1 MFSAQKEAVSTS
13 HCSQPNTLE
22 YEMAMDWCLL
32 QERSDLALRKLRQ
45 VSIINST
52 NALDLIISG
61 FLISARMLSF
71 FFFLFSIVFCF
82 LCWSGYVDSF
92 SSNKG
97 KSWENFGLL
106 WSVNE
111 LYCSQCS
118 SSSGHFLEKRAG
130 LKELLLLGKHFQH
143 RNIVLSNYPFSLCEY
158 LGPFVSFQSLL
169 MNFYFS
175 ILKKN

>member
-71 FFFLFSIVFCF
+71 FYFCLVLFFVFFFELGMLILFPATKARVEKT
-82 LCWSGYVDSF
+82 LGYFEV
-92 SSNKG
+92 
-97 KSWENFGLL
+97 
-106 WSVNE
+106 
-111 LYCSQCS
+111 
-118 SSSGHFLEKRAG
+118 
-130 LKELLLLGKHFQH
+130 
-143 RNIVLSNYPFSLCEY
+143 
-158 LGPFVSFQSLL
+158 
-169 MNFYFS
+169 
-175 ILKKN
+175 

>member
-71 FFFLFSIVFCF
+71 FYFCLVLFFVFFVELGMLILFPATKARVEKT
-82 LCWSGYVDSF
+82 LGYFEV
-92 SSNKG
+92 
-97 KSWENFGLL
+97 
-106 WSVNE
+106 
-111 LYCSQCS
+111 
-118 SSSGHFLEKRAG
+118 
-130 LKELLLLGKHFQH
+130 
-143 RNIVLSNYPFSLCEY
+143 
-158 LGPFVSFQSLL
+158 
-169 MNFYFS
+169 
-175 ILKKN
+175 